1 MRYVKLFFS
10 CIFNPNTP
18 KLRDFRMESAHI
30 NSMLVGD
37 ARNPGYNEKP
47 IQSFGGDFFSL
58 LYATGGTN

>member
-1 MRYVKLFFS
+1 
-10 CIFNPNTP
+10 
-18 KLRDFRMESAHI
+18 MESAHI